1 MFNYT
6 PNRENNTLTIQRAFD
21 ADRAVLWNY
30 YTKSE
35 LLEQW
40 FAPQPMTTA
49 TKSMDFREG
58 GHWHYKMVDQDG
70 TEYWG
75 MTQYKTI
82 HPIDAITFSDAFCDE
97 AGTINTAIPGA
108 DWTITFTDKDDKTL
122 VQSVLTFKSLDDLEQ
137 ILEMGMEDGMKA
149 TYATLENLLSQK
161 SV

>member
-1 MFNYT
+1 MLFNYT
-6 PNRENNTLTIQRAFD
+6 PDRENNTLTIQREFL
-21 ADRAVLWNY
+21 ADRARLWDH

-40 FAPQPMTTA
+40 FAPPPMSTR

-58 GHWHYKMVDQDG
+58 GHWHYAMIEPNG

-82 HPIDAITFSDAFCDE
+82 HPIEALQYTDAFCDE
-97 AGTINTAIPGA
+97 EGIINTDIPSAG
-108 DWTITFTDKDDKTL
+108 WTITFSDQGEKTL
-122 VQSVLTFKSLDDLEQ
+122 VQSVLTFKSLADLDQ

-149 TYATLENLLSQK
+149 TYETLDKLLA
-161 SV
+161 